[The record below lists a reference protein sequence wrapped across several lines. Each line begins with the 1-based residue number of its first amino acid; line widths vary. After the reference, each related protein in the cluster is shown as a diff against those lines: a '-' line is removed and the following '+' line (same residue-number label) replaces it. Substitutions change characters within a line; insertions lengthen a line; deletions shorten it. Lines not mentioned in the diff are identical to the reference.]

1 MAGTFRSIERLLETS
16 ASIPIQPAGAE
27 VLAAHDQEKPANGD
41 CGPAFAVPAD
51 WHEQRLILGDFTRN
65 RPNSVSKTRPRSSW
79 IALRR
84 PQSLHFRRAASA
96 SSICSC
102 RIASC
107 NRLSNCF
114 ASSRSR
120 PSFAGPN
127 SSGENDA
134 AFSAVARTM
143 ELQTYLEYNRATL
156 VDYGRRRRNGKAVS
170 TSRAEGWVND
180 IANDRMG
187 KKRRMRWSPQGA
199 HRVATVRAAI
209 LDGRLS
215 ERRLRAA

>member
-1 MAGTFRSIERLLETS
+1 
-16 ASIPIQPAGAE
+16 
-27 VLAAHDQEKPANGD
+27 
-41 CGPAFAVPAD
+41 
-51 WHEQRLILGDFTRN
+51 
-65 RPNSVSKTRPRSSW
+65 
-79 IALRR
+79 
-84 PQSLHFRRAASA
+84 
-96 SSICSC
+96 
-102 RIASC
+102 
-107 NRLSNCF
+107 
-114 ASSRSR
+114 
-120 PSFAGPN
+120 
-127 SSGENDA
+127 
-134 AFSAVARTM
+134 M